1 MNSSQK
7 GPENLETWPSVDLD
21 EKENEA
27 SSDEISNRYRQLK
40 VSEIYDFI

>member
-7 GPENLETWPSVDLD
+7 GLENLETWPSVDLD

-27 SSDEISNRYRQLK
+27 LNNDTSNPYRQLK
-40 VSEIYDFI
+40 ASEIYDFI